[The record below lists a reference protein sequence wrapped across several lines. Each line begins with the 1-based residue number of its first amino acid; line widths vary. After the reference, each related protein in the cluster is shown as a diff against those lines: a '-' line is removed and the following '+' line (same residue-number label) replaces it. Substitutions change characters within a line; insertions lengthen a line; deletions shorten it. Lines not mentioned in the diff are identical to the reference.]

1 MYYLQSRYYDPAIGR
16 FVNADSYACTGQGLI
31 GHNTFA
37 YCGNSPISRIDTLGD
52 SWVAVLGAVGV
63 QYASDV
69 FGNIVDGKIGWD
81 IFIPTS
87 SLATYTAVAVTSLIP
102 GGNLVSA
109 AVRSTVSESIIW
121 VDNVLRGESKEN
133 NVKQSL
139 SNIITNTFSDF
150 GTGRLMDR
158 TFGQMGSKDFAN
170 YAKSKVSNNTMTNLQ
185 KTYTTLQRSNTI
197 GRTIGKIATKLFETF
212 VSFFTR

>member
-1 MYYLQSRYYDPAIGR
+1 MLLELLPL
-16 FVNADSYACTGQGLI
+16 DSLDVFDFTMLTSSFSVLNEGLI

-109 AVRSTVSESIIW
+109 AVRSTVTEAIIW
-121 VDNVLRGESKEN
+121 TDNILRG
-133 NVKQSL
+133 V
-139 SNIITNTFSDF
+139 TFSVH
-150 GTGRLMDR
+150 TLLPASCLHWR
-158 TFGQMGSKDFAN
+158 TDK
-170 YAKSKVSNNTMTNLQ
+170 
-185 KTYTTLQRSNTI
+185 R
-197 GRTIGKIATKLFETF
+197 
-212 VSFFTR
+212 